1 MDALVKCERV
11 CVECAAG
18 DAIIFDY
25 RTLHRGTANVSQP
38 PHDRPLLCL
47 VFARRWFMD
56 ADNYPRQGIGDVSQH
71 RQEMV
76 RKLSVIFSSVPREEA
91 EAVLRESEW
100 QWTEGYAAL
109 MERKRKKKR
118 AVVNK

>member
-1 MDALVKCERV
+1 
-11 CVECAAG
+11 
-18 DAIIFDY
+18 
-25 RTLHRGTANVSQP
+25 
-38 PHDRPLLCL
+38 
-47 VFARRWFMD
+47 
-56 ADNYPRQGIGDVSQH
+56 
-71 RQEMV
+71 MV
-76 RKLSVIFSSVPREEA
+76 RKLSVIFPSVPREEA

>member
-1 MDALVKCERV
+1 
-11 CVECAAG
+11 
-18 DAIIFDY
+18 
-25 RTLHRGTANVSQP
+25 
-38 PHDRPLLCL
+38 
-47 VFARRWFMD
+47 MD

-76 RKLSVIFSSVPREEA
+76 RKLSVIFPSVPREEA